1 MGRSEEDIFAKYTK
15 MKAIPPSVKKKMLR
29 KERAAKGLCTE
40 CGKPLDRE
48 GKLCTACKNKAYE
61 NQKKRYEFY
70 KSNGICPVCGVNDI
84 FAHESACP
92 ECKAK
97 RQTRSENNRER
108 HRQYQNALRA
118 ERIKNGLCA
127 MCGKPTVDGK
137 YRCPECTEKLKKYER
152 QRPKKYAKENWSADG
167 RCAVCGGEPLVKG
180 KRVCEKCYLRM
191 LNSVAEREKKY
202 ASGEMERKQN
212 QYWKRTNADL
222 IIHARKRSRVPS
234 SKDMKQY

>member
-1 MGRSEEDIFAKYTK
+1 MGQTENNDNKQKQKK
-15 MKAIPPSVKKKMLR
+15 MKPIPPNVRKKMLR
-29 KERAAKGLCTE
+29 RQRAAKGLCTE

-48 GKLCTACKNKAYE
+48 GKLCTVCKNKVYE
-61 NQKKRYEFY
+61 NQRKRYEFY

-84 FAHESACP
+84 FEHESACP

-97 RQTRSENNRER
+97 RQTRSEENGER

-118 ERIKNGLCA
+118 ERVKNGLCA

-137 YRCPECTEKLKKYER
+137 YRCPECTEKLRKYER

-212 QYWKRTNADL
+212 QYWKKTNADL
-222 IIHARKRSRVPS
+222 IIHARKRSRVPIN
-234 SKDMKQY
+234 KDIK